1 MNEPKST
8 YSVLAFIHH
17 GIIRRRELDT
27 EYMSLLCFISMF
39 GFVFLYSQ
47 CTRDS
52 KRILAK
58 VLSRDTLE
66 QYSKREEVDRAHG
79 IKIIV
84 E

>member
-1 MNEPKST
+1 
-8 YSVLAFIHH
+8 
-17 GIIRRRELDT
+17 
-27 EYMSLLCFISMF
+27 MF
-39 GFVFLYSQ
+39 GFVFLYSQSQ

-58 VLSRDTLE
+58 ILSRDTLE

>member
-1 MNEPKST
+1 MN
-8 YSVLAFIHH
+8 
-17 GIIRRRELDT
+17 
-27 EYMSLLCFISMF
+27 LLCFISMF

>member
-8 YSVLAFIHH
+8 DSVLAFIHH

-58 VLSRDTLE
+58 VC
-66 QYSKREEVDRAHG
+66 QG
-79 IKIIV
+79 IHLNSTPKEKKLIEHTV
-84 E
+84 LK